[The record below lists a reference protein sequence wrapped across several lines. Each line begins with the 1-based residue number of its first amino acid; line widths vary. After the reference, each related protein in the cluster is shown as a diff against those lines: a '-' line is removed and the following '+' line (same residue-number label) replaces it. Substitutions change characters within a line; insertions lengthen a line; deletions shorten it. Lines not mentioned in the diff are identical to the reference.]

1 MRNPGR
7 LLGAGLLSTVLLVGG
22 TVPTLAYVQKEKLA
36 ASGTLATTP
45 EVIAKIDQILLSAYP
60 ATAPGAAVLISKDG
74 KVIFRKGY
82 GLADVEK
89 KVPIQPDMIFR
100 LGSIT
105 KQFTAAGIL
114 LLVEQGKIS
123 LDDEISKFLPE
134 YPTRGKKI
142 TIEHLLTH
150 TSGIKSYTG
159 MGGFRAKMQQDTTP
173 IELVDFFK
181 NEPMDF
187 DPGTEWR
194 YNNSGYVL
202 LGVIIE
208 KVSGKSYGQYVYDHI
223 FKPLGM
229 KHSFY
234 GTEEASVPNRA
245 LGHSGDGKEVTYS
258 APMSMTLPYAA
269 GALLSNVDDL
279 AIWNRAMASGKL
291 LKPATWKRAFTPY
304 VLSNGKPTTYGYG
317 LEIEQLHGEEVIQH
331 GGGINGFVTMGYWL
345 PKQNIFIAILTNSD
359 SAEVGPSFVTRKVAA
374 TLIGKPYKEYTAI
387 TLDAKKLDE
396 FVGVYQI
403 SNGATR
409 TITRQGN
416 QLYAQRTGGQ
426 KMEIF
431 PASESEVFYKNS
443 FTVLKFVRDEAGKI
457 VKMIKTDEKGEE
469 PAVKTDQPVPK
480 EREVAKV
487 DPAIYDA
494 YVGEYEL
501 APGFVLTV
509 TRDGGKL
516 FTQATG
522 QQQIEIFP
530 ESETKFFLKVVDAQL
545 TFVKDAD
552 GKVNQVI
559 LHQGGRNMPAKRIK

>member
-1 MRNPGR
+1 MRNPGH

-22 TVPTLAYVQKEKLA
+22 TVPTLAYVQKEKTV
-36 ASGTLATTP
+36 ASSTSATTP
-45 EVIAKIDQILLSAYP
+45 EVIAKIDQILSNAYP
-60 ATAPGAAVLISKDG
+60 ANTPGAAVLVSKDG
-74 KVIFRKGY
+74 KVVFRKGY

-105 KQFTAAGIL
+105 KQFTAVGIL
-114 LLVEQGKIS
+114 KLVDQGKIA
-123 LDDEISKFLPE
+123 LDDEITKFLPD
-134 YPTRGKKI
+134 YPTQGKKI

-159 MGGFRAKMQQDTTP
+159 MASFGSIMRKDVTP
-173 IELVDFFK
+173 IELVDIFK

-187 DPGTEWR
+187 EPGTQWR

-208 KVSGKSYGQYVYDHI
+208 KVSGKSYAQFLQETI

-229 KHSFY
+229 KHTFY
-234 GTEEASVPNRA
+234 GTEEASIPNRA
-245 LGHSGDGKEVTYS
+245 LGHTGDGKEFSYS

-269 GALLSNVDDL
+269 GALESNVDDL
-279 AIWNRAMASGKL
+279 AIWNHAMASGKL

-304 VLSNGKPTTYGYG
+304 TLSTGKPTTYGYG
-317 LEIEQLHGEEVIQH
+317 LEFEQLQGEEVIEH
-331 GGGINGFVTMGYWL
+331 GGGINGFITMGYWL
-345 PKQNIFIAILTNSD
+345 PKQKVFVAILTNQD
-359 SAEVGPSFVTRKVAA
+359 SAEVQPSFVARKVAA
-374 TLIGKPYKEYTAI
+374 TMIGKGFKEYTAV

-396 FVGVYQI
+396 FVGVYLI
-403 SNGATR
+403 EDKTTR

-431 PASESEVFYKNS
+431 PASDNEFFYKSS

-469 PAVKTDQPVPK
+469 SAIKTDQPAPK

-501 APGFVLTV
+501 VPGFMLTV
-509 TRDGGKL
+509 TRDGDKL
-516 FTQATG
+516 LTQATG
-522 QQQIEIFP
+522 QQRLEIFP
-530 ESETKFFLKVVDAQL
+530 ESETEFFLKVVDAQL